1 MIAINFFD
9 DWLQVESVLIMCLF
23 IFSASVF
30 NEKSCI
36 SLFAFLCL
44 CLFACI
50 FITFRKYANKAGHFF
65 FVDSC
70 HCFFFHFQPILLK
83 PMISLFFLCCL
94 SISTLKFLSRVI
106 KSHNHKPPCKTP
118 LQSCRLSTTSSSP
131 FLCPS
136 ILQICDVSLERQ
148 LTEHW
153 T

>member
-1 MIAINFFD
+1 MIAINIFD
-9 DWLQVESVLIMCLF
+9 DWLRVESVLIMCLF

-30 NEKSCI
+30 DETICI
-36 SLFAFLCL
+36 SVFTFLCL

-50 FITFRKYANKAGHFF
+50 FSTFRKYANKAGHFF

-70 HCFFFHFQPILLK
+70 HCFFFIFSPFYWSPWSPSSSSI
-83 PMISLFFLCCL
+83 

-148 LTEHW
+148 LTVHW